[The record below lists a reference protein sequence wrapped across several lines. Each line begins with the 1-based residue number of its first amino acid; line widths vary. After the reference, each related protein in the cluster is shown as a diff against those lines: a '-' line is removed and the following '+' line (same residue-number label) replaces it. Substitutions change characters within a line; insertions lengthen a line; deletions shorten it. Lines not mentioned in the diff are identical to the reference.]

1 MHDLLRQRQIVRLG
15 GAVASVTRHAVG
27 AGCLVC
33 GGSAARYPRWRRADI
48 QDDRPTNACRPLIL
62 ICALIAI
69 AGPAGVL
76 LVAIDP
82 AGADINTRIDV
93 SANRA
98 ESLRAAVHAQTRRMK
113 SSASALATARRWLG
127 DLQADNARHQARLNV
142 IRSELLRTRDR
153 LTRLVSRQR
162 SATAAL
168 RVTLDAAYR
177 SGRPDLVSVIMNS
190 NGFAD
195 LLERVDFLKRV
206 SNQNARIM
214 NTARV
219 SRRAVAAQARSLAEV
234 QARQQRVARTLQHRT
249 DEAQV
254 LETAL
259 LQTQQSRL
267 NRRARTSAALR
278 DIQSQLAKLRRR
290 LASRARAGIP
300 LNPGGVAQAPAGAP
314 SQVALVIAAGN
325 AIAGLPY
332 LYGGGHAGFKDTAYD
347 CSGSI
352 SYALAA
358 AGLVTSPMASG
369 GFMSWGESGP
379 GKWIT
384 IYTNPGHMFMVVG
397 GWRFDTTALRSGG
410 TRWTRDMRSTAGF
423 LARHP
428 PGL

>member
-1 MHDLLRQRQIVRLG
+1 M
-15 GAVASVTRHAVG
+15 
-27 AGCLVC
+27 
-33 GGSAARYPRWRRADI
+33 
-48 QDDRPTNACRPLIL
+48 NACRPLIL
-62 ICALIAI
+62 TCALIAI
-69 AGPAGVL
+69 AGPTGVL
-76 LVAIDP
+76 LGAIDP
-82 AGADINTRIDV
+82 AGADINKRIDV
-93 SANRA
+93 SASRA
-98 ESLRAAVHAQTRRMK
+98 AALRAAVKAETRRITA
-113 SSASALATARRWLG
+113 SASALATARRRLRA
-127 DLQADNARHQARLNV
+127 LQADNARQQERLGV
-142 IRSELLRTRDR
+142 IQTDLVRTRDR

-162 SATAAL
+162 SATSAL

-177 SGRPDLVSVIMNS
+177 NGRPDLVSVVMNS
-190 NGFAD
+190 DGFAN

-206 SNQNARIM
+206 SQQNARIM
-214 NTARV
+214 QAART
-219 SRRAVAAQARSLAEV
+219 SRAAVTRQARSLAEL
-234 QARQQRVARTLQHRT
+234 QTRQQRITRALQRKT

-259 LQTQQSRL
+259 LRTQQSRL
-267 NRRARTSAALR
+267 AKRARTSAALR
-278 DIQSQLAKLRRR
+278 DIQHQLATLRRR
-290 LASRARAGIP
+290 LASQARRGIP

-358 AGLVTSPMASG
+358 AGLVTAPMASG

-423 LARHP
+423 LVRHP

>member
-1 MHDLLRQRQIVRLG
+1 M
-15 GAVASVTRHAVG
+15 
-27 AGCLVC
+27 
-33 GGSAARYPRWRRADI
+33 
-48 QDDRPTNACRPLIL
+48 NACRLLIL

-69 AGPAGVL
+69 AGPTSVL
-76 LVAIDP
+76 LGAIDP
-82 AGADINTRIDV
+82 AGADINARIDV
-93 SANRA
+93 SADRA
-98 ESLRAAVHAQTRRMK
+98 ESLRAAVDAQTRRIK
-113 SSASALATARRWLG
+113 SSASALAAARRRLS
-127 DLQADNARHQARLNV
+127 DLQADNARQQTRLND
-142 IRSELLRTRDR
+142 IQSELVRTRDR
-153 LTRLVSRQR
+153 LTRLVGRQR

-177 SGRPDLVSVIMNS
+177 SGRPDLVSVVMNS

-219 SRRAVAAQARSLAEV
+219 SRVAVAGQARSLGEI
-234 QARQQRVARTLQHRT
+234 QARQQRIARALQRRT

-259 LQTQQSRL
+259 LQTQQSRVA
-267 NRRARTSAALR
+267 RRARTSAALR

-410 TRWTRDMRSTAGF
+410 TRWTRDMRGTAGF

>member
-1 MHDLLRQRQIVRLG
+1 MTAPHRLLL
-15 GAVASVTRHAVG
+15 
-27 AGCLVC
+27 L
-33 GGSAARYPRWRRADI
+33 
-48 QDDRPTNACRPLIL
+48 
-62 ICALIAI
+62 CALIAA
-69 AGPAGVL
+69 AGATSLIWAVT
-76 LVAIDP
+76 DP
-82 AGADINTRIDV
+82 AGADISKRIDV
-93 SANRA
+93 SADRA
-98 ESLRAAVHAQTRRMK
+98 EALRAAVRAETRRIK
-113 SSASALATARRWLG
+113 GSAAALTAARRRLG
-127 DLQADNARHQARLNV
+127 ALQADNSRQRARLQATQADLV
-142 IRSELLRTRDR
+142 RARDR

-162 SATAAL
+162 RATDAL
-168 RVTLDAAYR
+168 RTTLDTAYR
-177 SGRPDLVSVIMNS
+177 NGKPDLVSVVLDS
-190 NGFAD
+190 DGFAN

-206 SNQNARIM
+206 SRQHAQIM
-214 NTARV
+214 DTART
-219 SRRAVAAQARSLAEV
+219 SRAAVARQAQALAER
-234 QARQQRVARTLQHRT
+234 QAGQQRIARALQRKT

-254 LETAL
+254 LQTAL
-259 LQTQQSRL
+259 LRTQQSRL
-267 NRRARTSAALR
+267 ARRANTSAALR
-278 DIQSQLAKLRRR
+278 EIQTQLAKLRRR

-314 SQVALVIAAGN
+314 SRVALVIAAGN

>member
-1 MHDLLRQRQIVRLG
+1 M
-15 GAVASVTRHAVG
+15 
-27 AGCLVC
+27 
-33 GGSAARYPRWRRADI
+33 
-48 QDDRPTNACRPLIL
+48 NACRLLIL

-69 AGPAGVL
+69 AGPTSVL
-76 LVAIDP
+76 LGAIDP
-82 AGADINTRIDV
+82 AGADINARIDV
-93 SANRA
+93 SADRA
-98 ESLRAAVHAQTRRMK
+98 ESLRAAVDAQTRRIK
-113 SSASALATARRWLG
+113 SSASALAAARRRLS
-127 DLQADNARHQARLNV
+127 DLQADNARQQTRLND
-142 IRSELLRTRDR
+142 IQSELVRTRDR
-153 LTRLVSRQR
+153 LTRLVGRQR

-177 SGRPDLVSVIMNS
+177 SGRPDLISVVMNS

-219 SRRAVAAQARSLAEV
+219 SRVAVAGQARSLGEI
-234 QARQQRVARTLQHRT
+234 QARQQRIARALQRRT

-259 LQTQQSRL
+259 LQTQQSRVA
-267 NRRARTSAALR
+267 RRARTSAALR

-410 TRWTRDMRSTAGF
+410 TRWTRDMRGTAGF